1 MKKSNRF
8 QFLIPHSSFL
18 ISLCPSWLRIMRFV
32 TFMQHGIT
40 QLGVVIMN
48 RYIVNLNMA
57 YRELTRDRQGLSETD
72 APFGSDLRA
81 LLEQGEPALKLAAKV
96 VEFAKEPCEDPER
109 KLNLPPWLSYKKGAK
124 LTAPIPNPQKVVAI
138 GQNYRDHCAEQGV
151 PIPERPIIFAKFPT
165 AIIGPDEP
173 ITWNPDLTQQ
183 VDYEAELAVVIGKR
197 AKNVAQKDAFEY
209 IAGYMNGNDVSARDL
224 QFGDK
229 QWVRGKS
236 LDTFCPTGPYLVTK
250 DEVPNPHNLTI
261 RAMLNGQVMQNSNTS
276 NLIFDIP
283 YLIEFITK
291 AITLL
296 PGDILLTGTPP
307 GVGVFRKPPVLLKPG
322 DTISVE
328 VEGLGTLTNPVVEWQ

>member
-1 MKKSNRF
+1 
-8 QFLIPHSSFL
+8 
-18 ISLCPSWLRIMRFV
+18 MRFV
-32 TFMQHGIT
+32 TFMQNGRAK
-40 QLGVVIMN
+40 LGVILKPQ
-48 RYIVNLNMA
+48 YIVDLNMA
-57 YRELTRDRQGLSETD
+57 YQEFIKHRKPSTQSDV
-72 APFGSDLRA
+72 PFSVDIRGF
-81 LLEQGEPALKLAAKV
+81 LEQGESSWRLAHEVIAFVQEQVNAQTSK
-96 VEFAKEPCEDPER
+96 KS
-109 KLNLPPWLSYKKGAK
+109 LPPWLLLEKEVK

-165 AIIGPDEP
+165 AITGPGDP
-173 ITWNPDLTQQ
+173 ITWNPDLTKQ

-197 AKNVAQKDAFEY
+197 AKNVSQTDAFEY
-209 IAGYMNGNDVSARDL
+209 IAGYMNGNDISARDL

-236 LDTFCPTGPYLVTK
+236 LDTFCPIGPYLVTK
-250 DEVPNPHNLTI
+250 DEIPDPHHLAI
-261 RAMLNGQVMQNSNTS
+261 HAILNGMVMQNSNTS
-276 NLIFDIP
+276 NLIFGIP

-291 AITLL
+291 AFTLL

-322 DTISVE
+322 DTITIE

>member
-1 MKKSNRF
+1 
-8 QFLIPHSSFL
+8 
-18 ISLCPSWLRIMRFV
+18 MRLV
-32 TFMQHGIT
+32 TFMQNGRAK
-40 QLGVVIMN
+40 LGVVLEHQ
-48 RYIVNLNMA
+48 YIVDLNMA
-57 YRELTRDRQGLSETD
+57 YREFTRHRKTLSQSD
-72 APFGSDLRA
+72 VPFGADMRGF
-81 LLEQGEPALKLAAKV
+81 LEQGESSLQLANEVIAFVQEQVNAQTSK
-96 VEFAKEPCEDPER
+96 KS
-109 KLNLPPWLSYKKGAK
+109 LPPWLLPEIEVK

-165 AIIGPDEP
+165 AINGPDEP

-197 AKNVAQKDAFEY
+197 AKNVSQEDAFEY
-209 IAGYMNGNDVSARDL
+209 IAGYMNGNDISARDL

-236 LDTFCPTGPYLVTK
+236 LDTFCPIGPYLVTK
-250 DEVPNPHNLTI
+250 DEIPDPHHLAI
-261 RAMLNGQVMQNSNTS
+261 RATLNSTVMQNSNTS
-276 NLIFDIP
+276 NLIFGVP

-322 DTISVE
+322 DTITIA